1 MPPLNEQKRI
11 VEKLDFL
18 FEKTKRAKEIIEKNL
33 MEEDYRVE
41 FRIKYKY
48 YKLLEK
54 KLELEKNNKSEYIR
68 ELIIKDL
75 KKIVNGS
82 ESTSKI
88 TQDFELVTK
97 FVDETISLSKAVNKL
112 GVLLNQAVKEKIF
125 EDDVKKDTQKELY
138 SSLERL
144 TEENIKLKN
153 LFK

>member
-1 MPPLNEQKRI
+1 MATN
-11 VEKLDFL
+11 
-18 FEKTKRAKEIIEKNL
+18 KEIIENNL
-33 MEEDYRVE
+33 LEEDYRVE

-68 ELIIKDL
+68 ELIIQDL
-75 KKIVNGS
+75 KKIVSGS

-88 TQDFELVTK
+88 TQDFELVK
-97 FVDETISLSKAVNKL
+97 SLVDETISLSKAVNKL
-112 GVLLNQAVKEKIF
+112 GVLLNQAIREKIF
-125 EDDVKKDTQKELY
+125 EDDVRKDTQKELY
-138 SSLERL
+138 EALEKL

>member
-1 MPPLNEQKRI
+1 MTN
-11 VEKLDFL
+11 
-18 FEKTKRAKEIIEKNL
+18 KEIIEKNL
-33 MEEDYRVE
+33 EEEDYRVE

-75 KKIVNGS
+75 KKIVSGD

-88 TQDFELVTK
+88 KEDFELVKTL
-97 FVDETISLSKAVNKL
+97 VDETISLSKAVNKL

-125 EDDVKKDTQKELY
+125 SDDVRKDTQRELY
-138 SSLERL
+138 SSLEKL

>member
-1 MPPLNEQKRI
+1 MATN
-11 VEKLDFL
+11 
-18 FEKTKRAKEIIEKNL
+18 KEIIEKNL
-33 MEEDYRVE
+33 EEEDYRIE

-68 ELIIKDL
+68 ELIIQDL

-88 TQDFELVTK
+88 TEDFELVRELI
-97 FVDETISLSKAVNKL
+97 DETISLSKAVNKL
-112 GVLLNQAVKEKIF
+112 GVLLNQAIREKIF

-138 SSLERL
+138 SSLEKL

>member
-1 MPPLNEQKRI
+1 MATN
-11 VEKLDFL
+11 
-18 FEKTKRAKEIIEKNL
+18 KEIIEKNL
-33 MEEDYRVE
+33 EEEDYRVE

-54 KLELEKNNKSEYIR
+54 KLELEKNNKSDYIR
-68 ELIIKDL
+68 ELRIKDL

>member
-1 MPPLNEQKRI
+1 MPTN
-11 VEKLDFL
+11 
-18 FEKTKRAKEIIEKNL
+18 KEIIEKNL
-33 MEEDYRVE
+33 EEEDYRVE

-75 KKIVNGS
+75 KKIVSGD

-88 TQDFELVTK
+88 KEDFELVRTL
-97 FVDETISLSKAVNKL
+97 VDETISLSKAVNKL
-112 GVLLNQAVKEKIF
+112 GVLLNQAVREKIF
-125 EDDVKKDTQKELY
+125 EDDVRKDTQKELY

>member
-1 MPPLNEQKRI
+1 MATN
-11 VEKLDFL
+11 
-18 FEKTKRAKEIIEKNL
+18 KEIIEKNL
-33 MEEDYRVE
+33 EEEDYRVE

-75 KKIVNGS
+75 KKIVTGD

-88 TQDFELVTK
+88 KEDFELVRSL
-97 FVDETISLSKAVNKL
+97 VDETISLSKAVNKL
-112 GVLLNQAVKEKIF
+112 GVLLNQAVREKIF
-125 EDDVKKDTQKELY
+125 EDEVRKDTQRELY
-138 SSLERL
+138 SSLEKL
-144 TEENIKLKN
+144 TEENMKLKN

>member
-1 MPPLNEQKRI
+1 MGTN
-11 VEKLDFL
+11 
-18 FEKTKRAKEIIEKNL
+18 KEIIEKNL
-33 MEEDYRVE
+33 EEEDYRVE

-75 KKIVNGS
+75 KKIVKGD

-88 TQDFELVTK
+88 TEDFELVRK

-112 GVLLNQAVKEKIF
+112 GVLLNQAVREKIF
-125 EDDVKKDTQKELY
+125 TDEIKKDTQKELY

>member
-1 MPPLNEQKRI
+1 MATN
-11 VEKLDFL
+11 
-18 FEKTKRAKEIIEKNL
+18 KEIIEKNL
-33 MEEDYRVE
+33 EEEDYRVE

-75 KKIVNGS
+75 KKIARGD
-82 ESTSKI
+82 ESTSRV
-88 TQDFELVTK
+88 TVDFELVRSL
-97 FVDETISLSKAVNKL
+97 VDETIGLSKAVNKL

-125 EDDVKKDTQKELY
+125 EDDVRKDTQRELY
-138 SSLERL
+138 SSLEKL

>member
-1 MPPLNEQKRI
+1 MTN
-11 VEKLDFL
+11 
-18 FEKTKRAKEIIEKNL
+18 KEIIEKNL
-33 MEEDYRVE
+33 EEEDYRVE

-68 ELIIKDL
+68 ELIIKNL
-75 KKIVNGS
+75 KKIVSGD

-88 TQDFELVTK
+88 TQDFELVRELI
-97 FVDETISLSKAVNKL
+97 DETISLSKAVNKL
-112 GVLLNQAVKEKIF
+112 GVLLNQAVREKIF
-125 EDDVKKDTQKELY
+125 TDEIKKDTQKELY

-144 TEENIKLKN
+144 TEENMKLKN

>member
-1 MPPLNEQKRI
+1 MATN
-11 VEKLDFL
+11 
-18 FEKTKRAKEIIEKNL
+18 KEIIEKNL
-33 MEEDYRVE
+33 EEEDYRIE

-68 ELIIKDL
+68 ELIIQDL
-75 KKIVNGS
+75 KKIVKAD

-88 TQDFELVTK
+88 TEDFELVK
-97 FVDETISLSKAVNKL
+97 SLIDETISLSKAVNKL
-112 GVLLNQAVKEKIF
+112 GVLLNQAVREKIF
-125 EDDVKKDTQKELY
+125 EDDVRKYTQKELY

>member
-1 MPPLNEQKRI
+1 MTN
-11 VEKLDFL
+11 
-18 FEKTKRAKEIIEKNL
+18 KEIIEKNL
-33 MEEDYRVE
+33 EEEDYRVE

-75 KKIVNGS
+75 KKIVSGD

-88 TQDFELVTK
+88 TQDFELVRELI
-97 FVDETISLSKAVNKL
+97 DETISLSKAVNKL
-112 GVLLNQAVKEKIF
+112 GVLLNQAVREKIF
-125 EDDVKKDTQKELY
+125 EDDVRKDTQKELY

-144 TEENIKLKN
+144 TEENMKLKN

>member
-1 MPPLNEQKRI
+1 MATN
-11 VEKLDFL
+11 
-18 FEKTKRAKEIIEKNL
+18 KEIIEKNL
-33 MEEDYRVE
+33 LEEDYRVE

-75 KKIVNGS
+75 KKIVSGS

-88 TQDFELVTK
+88 TQDFELVKTL
-97 FVDETISLSKAVNKL
+97 VDETISLSKAVNKL

-125 EDDVKKDTQKELY
+125 EDDVRKDTQKELY
-138 SSLERL
+138 SSLEKL
-144 TEENIKLKN
+144 TAENIKLKN

>member
-1 MPPLNEQKRI
+1 MPTN
-11 VEKLDFL
+11 
-18 FEKTKRAKEIIEKNL
+18 KEIIEKNL
-33 MEEDYRVE
+33 EEEDYRVE

-68 ELIIKDL
+68 ELIIKEL
-75 KKIVNGS
+75 KKIVKAD

-88 TQDFELVTK
+88 KEDFELVTK

>member
-1 MPPLNEQKRI
+1 MATN
-11 VEKLDFL
+11 
-18 FEKTKRAKEIIEKNL
+18 KEIIEKNL
-33 MEEDYRVE
+33 EEEDYRVE

-75 KKIVNGS
+75 KKIINGD

-88 TQDFELVTK
+88 TQDFELVK
-97 FVDETISLSKAVNKL
+97 KLVDETISLSKAVNKL

>member
-1 MPPLNEQKRI
+1 MATN
-11 VEKLDFL
+11 
-18 FEKTKRAKEIIEKNL
+18 KEIIEKNL
-33 MEEDYRVE
+33 EEEDYRVE

-75 KKIVNGS
+75 KKIVTGD

-88 TQDFELVTK
+88 TQDFELVRSL
-97 FVDETISLSKAVNKL
+97 VDETISLSKAVNKL
-112 GVLLNQAVKEKIF
+112 GILLNQAVREKIF
-125 EDDVKKDTQKELY
+125 SDEVRKDTQKELY
-138 SSLERL
+138 EALERL
-144 TEENIKLKN
+144 TAENIKLKN

>member
-1 MPPLNEQKRI
+1 MATN
-11 VEKLDFL
+11 
-18 FEKTKRAKEIIEKNL
+18 KEIIEKNL
-33 MEEDYRVE
+33 EEEDYRIE

-75 KKIVNGS
+75 KKIVKAD
-82 ESTSKI
+82 ESTSRV
-88 TQDFELVTK
+88 TVDFELVRELI
-97 FVDETISLSKAVNKL
+97 DETISLSKAVNKL
-112 GVLLNQAVKEKIF
+112 GVLLNQAVREKIF
-125 EDDVKKDTQKELY
+125 EDDVRKYTQKELY

>member
-1 MPPLNEQKRI
+1 MTN
-11 VEKLDFL
+11 
-18 FEKTKRAKEIIEKNL
+18 KEIIENNL
-33 MEEDYRVE
+33 LEEDYRVE

-68 ELIIKDL
+68 ELIIGDL

-112 GVLLNQAVKEKIF
+112 GVLLNQAIREKIF
-125 EDDVKKDTQKELY
+125 EDDVRKDTQKELY
-138 SSLERL
+138 SSLEKL
-144 TEENIKLKN
+144 TAENIKLKN

>member
-1 MPPLNEQKRI
+1 MATN
-11 VEKLDFL
+11 
-18 FEKTKRAKEIIEKNL
+18 KEIIEKNL
-33 MEEDYRVE
+33 LEEDYRVE

-68 ELIIKDL
+68 ELIITDL

-125 EDDVKKDTQKELY
+125 EDDVRKDTQKELY
-138 SSLERL
+138 SALEKL
-144 TEENIKLKN
+144 TAENIKLKN

>member
-1 MPPLNEQKRI
+1 MATN
-11 VEKLDFL
+11 
-18 FEKTKRAKEIIEKNL
+18 KEIIEKNL
-33 MEEDYRVE
+33 EEEDYRIE

-68 ELIIKDL
+68 ELIIQDL
-75 KKIVNGS
+75 KKIARGD
-82 ESTSKI
+82 ETTSRV
-88 TQDFELVTK
+88 TVDFELVREL
-97 FVDETISLSKAVNKL
+97 VDETISLSKAVNKL
-112 GVLLNQAVKEKIF
+112 GVLLNQAIREKIF

-138 SSLERL
+138 SSLEKL

>member
-1 MPPLNEQKRI
+1 MATN
-11 VEKLDFL
+11 
-18 FEKTKRAKEIIEKNL
+18 KEIIEKNL
-33 MEEDYRVE
+33 EEEDYRIE

-48 YKLLEK
+48 FKLLEK

-75 KKIVNGS
+75 KKIARGD
-82 ESTSKI
+82 ESTSRV
-88 TQDFELVTK
+88 TVDFELVRELI
-97 FVDETISLSKAVNKL
+97 DETISLSKAVNKL
-112 GVLLNQAVKEKIF
+112 GVLLNQAVREKIF

>member
-1 MPPLNEQKRI
+1 MPTN
-11 VEKLDFL
+11 
-18 FEKTKRAKEIIEKNL
+18 KEIIEKNL
-33 MEEDYRVE
+33 LEEDYRVE

-75 KKIVNGS
+75 KKIVTGD

-88 TQDFELVTK
+88 TQDFKLVRE

-125 EDDVKKDTQKELY
+125 EDEVRKDTQKELY
-138 SSLERL
+138 SSLEKL

>member
-1 MPPLNEQKRI
+1 MATN
-11 VEKLDFL
+11 
-18 FEKTKRAKEIIEKNL
+18 KEIIEKNL
-33 MEEDYRVE
+33 LEEDYRVE

-68 ELIIKDL
+68 ELIIQDL
-75 KKIVNGS
+75 KKIVSGS

-88 TQDFELVTK
+88 TEDFELVRK
-97 FVDETISLSKAVNKL
+97 FIDETISLSKAVNKL
-112 GVLLNQAVKEKIF
+112 GVLLNQAIREKIF
-125 EDDVKKDTQKELY
+125 EDDVRKDTQRELY
-138 SSLERL
+138 SSLEKL

>member
-1 MPPLNEQKRI
+1 MVTN
-11 VEKLDFL
+11 
-18 FEKTKRAKEIIEKNL
+18 KEIIEKNL
-33 MEEDYRVE
+33 EEEDYRVE

>member
-1 MPPLNEQKRI
+1 MATN
-11 VEKLDFL
+11 
-18 FEKTKRAKEIIEKNL
+18 KEIIEKNL

-54 KLELEKNNKSEYIR
+54 KLEVEKNNKSEYIR
-68 ELIIKDL
+68 ELIITDL
-75 KKIVNGS
+75 KKIARGD
-82 ESTSKI
+82 ESTSRV
-88 TQDFELVTK
+88 TVDFELVRSL
-97 FVDETISLSKAVNKL
+97 VDETISLSKAVNKL
-112 GVLLNQAVKEKIF
+112 GVLLNQAVREKIF
-125 EDDVKKDTQKELY
+125 EDDVRKDTQKELY

>member
-1 MPPLNEQKRI
+1 MATN
-11 VEKLDFL
+11 
-18 FEKTKRAKEIIEKNL
+18 KEIIEKNL
-33 MEEDYRVE
+33 EEEDYRVE

-75 KKIVNGS
+75 KKIVKGD

-88 TQDFELVTK
+88 TQDFELVRK
-97 FVDETISLSKAVNKL
+97 FVDEIISLSKAVNKL
-112 GVLLNQAVKEKIF
+112 GVLLNQAVREKIF
-125 EDDVKKDTQKELY
+125 EDEVRKDTQRELY
-138 SSLERL
+138 SSLEKL

>member
-1 MPPLNEQKRI
+1 MTN
-11 VEKLDFL
+11 
-18 FEKTKRAKEIIEKNL
+18 KEIIEKNL
-33 MEEDYRVE
+33 EEEDYRVE

-68 ELIIKDL
+68 ELIIGDL

-112 GVLLNQAVKEKIF
+112 GVLLNQAIREKIF
-125 EDDVKKDTQKELY
+125 EDDVRKDTQKELY

>member
-1 MPPLNEQKRI
+1 MTN
-11 VEKLDFL
+11 
-18 FEKTKRAKEIIEKNL
+18 KEIIEKNL
-33 MEEDYRVE
+33 EEEDYRIE

-68 ELIIKDL
+68 ELIIQDL
-75 KKIVNGS
+75 KKIVRGD

-88 TQDFELVTK
+88 TQDFELVRK

-112 GVLLNQAVKEKIF
+112 GVLLNQAIKEKIF
-125 EDDVKKDTQKELY
+125 EDDVKKDTQRELY
-138 SSLERL
+138 SSLEKL

>member
-1 MPPLNEQKRI
+1 MATN
-11 VEKLDFL
+11 
-18 FEKTKRAKEIIEKNL
+18 KEIIEKNL
-33 MEEDYRVE
+33 LEEDYRVE

-75 KKIVNGS
+75 KKIVSGS

-88 TQDFELVTK
+88 TQDFELVRSL
-97 FVDETISLSKAVNKL
+97 VDETINLSKAVNKL

-125 EDDVKKDTQKELY
+125 EDDVRKDTQKELY
-138 SSLERL
+138 SSLEKL

>member
-1 MPPLNEQKRI
+1 MATN
-11 VEKLDFL
+11 
-18 FEKTKRAKEIIEKNL
+18 KEIIEKNL

-68 ELIIKDL
+68 ELIIEDL
-75 KKIVNGS
+75 KKIIRD

-88 TQDFELVTK
+88 TEDFELVRELI
-97 FVDETISLSKAVNKL
+97 DETISLSKAVNKL
-112 GVLLNQAVKEKIF
+112 GVLLNQAIREKIF
-125 EDDVKKDTQKELY
+125 EDDVRKDTQKELY
-138 SSLERL
+138 LSLERL

>member
-1 MPPLNEQKRI
+1 MPTN
-11 VEKLDFL
+11 
-18 FEKTKRAKEIIEKNL
+18 KEIIEKNL
-33 MEEDYRVE
+33 DEEDYRIE

-75 KKIVNGS
+75 KKIARGD
-82 ESTSKI
+82 ETTSRV
-88 TQDFELVTK
+88 TVDFELVK
-97 FVDETISLSKAVNKL
+97 SLVDETISLSKAVNKL
-112 GVLLNQAVKEKIF
+112 GVLLNQAVREKIF
-125 EDDVKKDTQKELY
+125 QDEVRKDTEKELY

>member
-1 MPPLNEQKRI
+1 MPTN
-11 VEKLDFL
+11 
-18 FEKTKRAKEIIEKNL
+18 KEIIEKNL
-33 MEEDYRVE
+33 DEEDYRIE

-75 KKIVNGS
+75 KKIARGD
-82 ESTSKI
+82 ETTSRV
-88 TQDFELVTK
+88 TVDFELVK
-97 FVDETISLSKAVNKL
+97 SLVDETISLSKAVNKL
-112 GVLLNQAVKEKIF
+112 GVLLNQAVREKIF
-125 EDDVKKDTQKELY
+125 QDEVRKDTQKELY

>member
-1 MPPLNEQKRI
+1 MATN
-11 VEKLDFL
+11 
-18 FEKTKRAKEIIEKNL
+18 KEIIEKNL
-33 MEEDYRVE
+33 EEEDYRVE

-48 YKLLEK
+48 FKLLEK

-68 ELIIKDL
+68 ELIITDL
-75 KKIVNGS
+75 KKIVSGD

-88 TQDFELVTK
+88 TQDFELVKTL
-97 FVDETISLSKAVNKL
+97 VDETISLSKAVNKL
-112 GVLLNQAVKEKIF
+112 GVLLNQAIREKIF
-125 EDDVKKDTQKELY
+125 EDDVRKDTQKELY

>member
-1 MPPLNEQKRI
+1 MATN
-11 VEKLDFL
+11 
-18 FEKTKRAKEIIEKNL
+18 KEIIEKNL
-33 MEEDYRVE
+33 LEEDYRVE

-75 KKIVNGS
+75 KKIVSGS

-144 TEENIKLKN
+144 TYKIKK
-153 LFK
+153 FV

>member
-1 MPPLNEQKRI
+1 MATN
-11 VEKLDFL
+11 
-18 FEKTKRAKEIIEKNL
+18 KEIIEKNL
-33 MEEDYRVE
+33 LEEDYRVE

-75 KKIVNGS
+75 KKIVSGS

-88 TQDFELVTK
+88 TQDFELVRSL
-97 FVDETISLSKAVNKL
+97 VDETINLSKAVNKL
-112 GVLLNQAVKEKIF
+112 GVLLNQAVREKIF
-125 EDDVKKDTQKELY
+125 EDDVRKDTQKELY
-138 SSLERL
+138 SSLEKL

>member
-1 MPPLNEQKRI
+1 MPTN
-11 VEKLDFL
+11 
-18 FEKTKRAKEIIEKNL
+18 KEIIEKNL
-33 MEEDYRVE
+33 EEEDYRVE

-48 YKLLEK
+48 FKLLEK

-68 ELIIKDL
+68 KLIIKDL
-75 KKIVNGS
+75 KKIVTGD

-88 TQDFELVTK
+88 TQDFKLVRE

-125 EDDVKKDTQKELY
+125 EDDVRKDTQRELY
-138 SSLERL
+138 SALEKL
-144 TEENIKLKN
+144 TAENIKLKN